1 MRGDKDGHCMDH
13 SGCEARISQCERN
26 DEEIFPRLREIEKAV
41 WQAGALCGFITSAVV
56 LVIQHYWK

>member
-1 MRGDKDGHCMDH
+1 MMGEERERCMDH
-13 SGCEARISQCERN
+13 SGCEARITQLERN